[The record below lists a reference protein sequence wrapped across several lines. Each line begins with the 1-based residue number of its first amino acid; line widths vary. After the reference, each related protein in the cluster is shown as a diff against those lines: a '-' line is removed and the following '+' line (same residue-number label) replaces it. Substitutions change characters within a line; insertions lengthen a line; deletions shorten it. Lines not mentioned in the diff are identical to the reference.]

1 MRALIH
7 TTFGD
12 PTEVLEVAERPL
24 PEPGPGQVRVRT
36 LLSPIHN
43 HDLWTIRGTYGFKPE
58 LPAASGTEAVGVVDA
73 LGDGVDGLQVGQ
85 RVTGGAFG
93 AWSEYFLAKAAGLV
107 PVPDAI
113 DDETAAQLIS
123 MPFSALALLD
133 SLDAQS
139 GDWIVQNTANGAV
152 GKLVAQFA
160 PARGIRVLG
169 LVRRDAGVDELA
181 ALGIRDVVSTAGA
194 NWRDRAAEILG
205 GAEPRAAVDS
215 VGGKAAGELLSL
227 LGEGGTLVSF
237 GAMESST
244 LEISSGD
251 LIFKSATVKGFWG
264 STVSRTMD
272 AAKRGALIG
281 ELLQRIGSGEVSL
294 PVEAVY
300 PFDEGRA
307 AAAASA
313 VPGRAGKILL
323 RFGARDAGSS

>member
-7 TTFGD
+7 STFGD

-24 PEPGPGQVRVRT
+24 PEPGEREVRVRT
-36 LLSPIHN
+36 VLATIHN
-43 HDLWTIRGTYGFKPE
+43 HDLWTIRGTYGFKPD
-58 LPAASGTEAVGVVDA
+58 LPAASGTEAVGIVDA
-73 LGDGVDGLQVGQ
+73 VGEGVDTLKVGQ
-85 RVTGGAFG
+85 RVSGGTFG
-93 AWSEYFLAKAAGLV
+93 VWAEYFVAKAAGLI

-113 DDETAAQLIS
+113 SDETAAQLVS

-133 SLDAQS
+133 SLDLEP
-139 GDWIVQNTANGAV
+139 GDWMVQNTANGAV

-160 PARGIRVLG
+160 PARGINVLG
-169 LVRRDAGVDELA
+169 LVRRDAGIDELS
-181 ALGIRDVVSTAGA
+181 ALGIHHIVSTESAD
-194 NWRDRAAEILG
+194 WRARAAEVFD

-215 VGGKAAGELLSL
+215 IGGKAAGELLSL

-237 GAMESST
+237 GAMESG
-244 LEISSGD
+244 LLQISSGD
-251 LIFKSATVKGFWG
+251 LIFKQATVRGFWA

-272 AAKRGALIG
+272 AATRGRLFG
-281 ELLQRIGSGEVSL
+281 ELLERVGSGDVPL

-300 PFDEGRA
+300 PFEQARD

-323 RFGARDAGSS
+323 RFS

>member
-7 TTFGD
+7 STFGD

-24 PEPGPGQVRVRT
+24 PEPGEREVRVRT
-36 LLSPIHN
+36 VLATIHN
-43 HDLWTIRGTYGFKPE
+43 HDLWTIRGTYGFKPD
-58 LPAASGTEAVGVVDA
+58 LPAASGTEAVGIVDA
-73 LGDGVDGLQVGQ
+73 VGEGVDTLKVGQ
-85 RVTGGAFG
+85 RVSGGTFG
-93 AWSEYFLAKAAGLV
+93 VWAEYFVAKAAGLI

-113 DDETAAQLIS
+113 SDETAAQLVS

-133 SLDAQS
+133 SLDLEP
-139 GDWIVQNTANGAV
+139 GDWMVQNTANGAV

-160 PARGIRVLG
+160 PARGINVLG
-169 LVRRDAGVDELA
+169 LVRRDAGIDELS
-181 ALGIRDVVSTAGA
+181 ALGIHHIVSTESAD
-194 NWRDRAAEILG
+194 WRARAAEVFD

-215 VGGKAAGELLSL
+215 IGGKAAGELLSL

-237 GAMESST
+237 GAMESG
-244 LEISSGD
+244 LLQISSGD
-251 LIFKSATVKGFWG
+251 LIFKQATVRGFWA

-272 AAKRGALIG
+272 AATRDRLFR
-281 ELLQRIGSGEVSL
+281 ELLERVGSGDVPL

-300 PFDEGRA
+300 PFEQARD

-323 RFGARDAGSS
+323 RFS

>member
-7 TTFGD
+7 STFGD

-24 PEPGPGQVRVRT
+24 PEPGEREVRVRT
-36 LLSPIHN
+36 VLATIHN
-43 HDLWTIRGTYGFKPE
+43 HDLWTIRGTYGFKPD
-58 LPAASGTEAVGVVDA
+58 LPAASGTEAVGIVDA
-73 LGDGVDGLQVGQ
+73 VGEGVDTLKVGQ
-85 RVTGGAFG
+85 RVSGGTFG
-93 AWSEYFLAKAAGLV
+93 VWAEYFLAKAAGLM

-113 DDETAAQLIS
+113 SDETAAQLVS

-133 SLDAQS
+133 SLDLEP
-139 GDWIVQNTANGAV
+139 GDWMVQNTANGAV

-160 PARGIRVLG
+160 PARGINVLG
-169 LVRRDAGVDELA
+169 LVRRDAGIDELSS
-181 ALGIRDVVSTAGA
+181 LGIHHIVSTESAD
-194 NWRDRAAEILG
+194 WRARAAEVLD

-215 VGGKAAGELLSL
+215 IGGKAAGELLSL

-237 GAMESST
+237 GAMESG
-244 LEISSGD
+244 LLQISSGD
-251 LIFKSATVKGFWG
+251 LIFKQATVRGFWA

-272 AAKRGALIG
+272 AATRDRLFR
-281 ELLQRIGSGEVSL
+281 ELLERVGSGDVPL

-300 PFDEGRA
+300 PFEQARD

-323 RFGARDAGSS
+323 RFS

>member
-7 TTFGD
+7 STFGD

-24 PEPGPGQVRVRT
+24 PEPGEREVRVRT
-36 LLSPIHN
+36 VLATIHN
-43 HDLWTIRGTYGFKPE
+43 HDLWTIRGTYGFKPD
-58 LPAASGTEAVGVVDA
+58 LPAASGTEAVGIVDA
-73 LGDGVDGLQVGQ
+73 VGEGVDTLKVGQ
-85 RVTGGAFG
+85 RVSGGTFG
-93 AWSEYFLAKAAGLV
+93 VWAEYFVAKAAGLI

-113 DDETAAQLIS
+113 SDETAAQLVS

-133 SLDAQS
+133 SLDLEP
-139 GDWIVQNTANGAV
+139 GDWMVQNTANGAV

-160 PARGIRVLG
+160 PARNINVLG
-169 LVRRDAGVDELA
+169 LVRRDAGIDELS
-181 ALGIRDVVSTAGA
+181 ALGIHHIVSTESAD
-194 NWRDRAAEILG
+194 WRARAAEVLD

-215 VGGKAAGELLSL
+215 IGGKAAGELLSL

-237 GAMESST
+237 GAMESG
-244 LEISSGD
+244 LLQISSGD
-251 LIFKSATVKGFWG
+251 LIFKQATVRGFWA

-272 AAKRGALIG
+272 AATRDRLFR
-281 ELLQRIGSGEVSL
+281 ELLERVGSGDVPL

-300 PFDEGRA
+300 PFEQARD

-323 RFGARDAGSS
+323 RFS

>member
-7 TTFGD
+7 STFGD

-24 PEPGPGQVRVRT
+24 PEPGEREVRVRT
-36 LLSPIHN
+36 VLATIHN
-43 HDLWTIRGTYGFKPE
+43 HDLWTIRGTYGFKPD
-58 LPAASGTEAVGVVDA
+58 LPAASGTEAVGIVDA
-73 LGDGVDGLQVGQ
+73 VGEGVDTLKVGQ
-85 RVTGGAFG
+85 RVSGGTFG
-93 AWSEYFLAKAAGLV
+93 VWAEYFLAKAAGLI

-113 DDETAAQLIS
+113 SDETAAQLVS

-133 SLDAQS
+133 SLDLEP
-139 GDWIVQNTANGAV
+139 GDWMVQNTANGAV

-160 PARGIRVLG
+160 PARGINVLG
-169 LVRRDAGVDELA
+169 LVRRDAGIDELS
-181 ALGIRDVVSTAGA
+181 ALGIHHIVSTESAD
-194 NWRDRAAEILG
+194 WRARAAEVLD

-215 VGGKAAGELLSL
+215 IGGKAAGELLSL

-237 GAMESST
+237 GAMESG
-244 LEISSGD
+244 LLQISSGD
-251 LIFKSATVKGFWG
+251 LIFKQATVRGFWA

-272 AAKRGALIG
+272 AATRDRLFR
-281 ELLQRIGSGEVSL
+281 ELLERVGSGDVPL

-300 PFDEGRA
+300 PFEQARD

-323 RFGARDAGSS
+323 RFS

>member
-7 TTFGD
+7 STFGD

-24 PEPGPGQVRVRT
+24 PEPGEGEVRVRT
-36 LLSPIHN
+36 VLATIHN
-43 HDLWTIRGTYGFKPE
+43 HDLWTIRGTYGFKPD
-58 LPAASGTEAVGVVDA
+58 LPAASGTEAVGIVDA
-73 LGDGVDGLQVGQ
+73 VGEGVDTLKVGQ
-85 RVTGGAFG
+85 RVSGGTFG
-93 AWSEYFLAKAAGLV
+93 VWAEYFVAKAAGLI

-113 DDETAAQLIS
+113 SDETAAQLVS

-133 SLDAQS
+133 SLDLEP
-139 GDWIVQNTANGAV
+139 GDWMVQNTANGAV

-160 PARGIRVLG
+160 PARGINVLG
-169 LVRRDAGVDELA
+169 LVRRDAGIDELS
-181 ALGIRDVVSTAGA
+181 ALGIHHIVSTESAD
-194 NWRDRAAEILG
+194 WRARAAEVLD

-215 VGGKAAGELLSL
+215 IGGKAAGELLSL

-237 GAMESST
+237 GAMESG
-244 LEISSGD
+244 LLQISSGD
-251 LIFKSATVKGFWG
+251 LIFKQATVRGFWA

-272 AAKRGALIG
+272 AATRDRLFR
-281 ELLQRIGSGEVSL
+281 ELLERVGSGDVPL

-300 PFDEGRA
+300 PFEQARD

-323 RFGARDAGSS
+323 RFS

>member
-7 TTFGD
+7 STFGD

-24 PEPGPGQVRVRT
+24 PEPGEREVRVRT
-36 LLSPIHN
+36 VLATIHN
-43 HDLWTIRGTYGFKPE
+43 HDLWTIRGTYGFKPD
-58 LPAASGTEAVGVVDA
+58 LPAASGTEAVGIVDA
-73 LGDGVDGLQVGQ
+73 VGEGVDTLKVGQ
-85 RVTGGAFG
+85 RVSGGTFG
-93 AWSEYFLAKAAGLV
+93 VWAEYFLAKAAGLM

-113 DDETAAQLIS
+113 SDETAAQLVS

-133 SLDAQS
+133 SLDLEP
-139 GDWIVQNTANGAV
+139 GDWMVQNTANGAV

-160 PARGIRVLG
+160 PARGINVLG
-169 LVRRDAGVDELA
+169 LVRRDAGIDELS
-181 ALGIRDVVSTAGA
+181 ALGIHHIVSTESAD
-194 NWRDRAAEILG
+194 WRARAAEVLD

-215 VGGKAAGELLSL
+215 IGGKAAGELLSL

-237 GAMESST
+237 GAMESG
-244 LEISSGD
+244 LLQISSGD
-251 LIFKSATVKGFWG
+251 LIFKQATVRGFWA

-272 AAKRGALIG
+272 AATRDRLFR
-281 ELLQRIGSGEVSL
+281 ELLERVGSGDVPL

-300 PFDEGRA
+300 PFEQARD

-323 RFGARDAGSS
+323 RFS

>member
-7 TTFGD
+7 STFGD

-24 PEPGPGQVRVRT
+24 PEPGEREVRVRT
-36 LLSPIHN
+36 VLATIHN
-43 HDLWTIRGTYGFKPE
+43 HDLWTIRGTYGFKPD
-58 LPAASGTEAVGVVDA
+58 LPAASGTEAVGIVDA
-73 LGDGVDGLQVGQ
+73 VGEGVDTLKVGQ
-85 RVTGGAFG
+85 RVSGGTFG
-93 AWSEYFLAKAAGLV
+93 VWAEYFVAKAAGLM

-113 DDETAAQLIS
+113 SDETAAQLVS

-133 SLDAQS
+133 SLDLEP
-139 GDWIVQNTANGAV
+139 GDWMVQNTANGAV

-160 PARGIRVLG
+160 PARGINVLG
-169 LVRRDAGVDELA
+169 LVRRDAGIDELSS
-181 ALGIRDVVSTAGA
+181 LGIHHIVSTESAD
-194 NWRDRAAEILG
+194 WRARAAEVLD

-215 VGGKAAGELLSL
+215 IGGKAAGELLSL

-237 GAMESST
+237 GAMESG
-244 LEISSGD
+244 LLQISSGD
-251 LIFKSATVKGFWG
+251 LIFKQATVRGFWA

-272 AAKRGALIG
+272 AATRDRLFR
-281 ELLQRIGSGEVSL
+281 ELLERVGSGDVPL

-300 PFDEGRA
+300 PFEQARD

-323 RFGARDAGSS
+323 RFS

>member
-7 TTFGD
+7 STFGD

-24 PEPGPGQVRVRT
+24 PEPGEGEVRVRT
-36 LLSPIHN
+36 VLATIHN
-43 HDLWTIRGTYGFKPE
+43 HDLWTIRGTYGFKPD
-58 LPAASGTEAVGVVDA
+58 LPAASGTEAVGIVDA
-73 LGDGVDGLQVGQ
+73 VGEGIDTLKVGQ
-85 RVTGGAFG
+85 RVSGGTFG
-93 AWSEYFLAKAAGLV
+93 VWAEYFVAKAAGLI

-113 DDETAAQLIS
+113 SDETAAQLVS

-133 SLDAQS
+133 SLDLEP
-139 GDWIVQNTANGAV
+139 GDWMVQNTANGAV

-160 PARGIRVLG
+160 PARNINVLG
-169 LVRRDAGVDELA
+169 LVRRDAGIDELS
-181 ALGIRDVVSTAGA
+181 ALGIHHIVSTESAD
-194 NWRDRAAEILG
+194 WRARAAEVFD

-215 VGGKAAGELLSL
+215 IGGKAAGELLSL

-237 GAMESST
+237 GAMESG
-244 LEISSGD
+244 LLQISSGD
-251 LIFKSATVKGFWG
+251 LIFKQATVRGFWA

-272 AAKRGALIG
+272 AATRDRLFR
-281 ELLQRIGSGEVSL
+281 ELLERVGSGDVPL

-300 PFDEGRA
+300 PFEQARD

-323 RFGARDAGSS
+323 RFS